1 MRYRI
6 YAKCSVGDMTL
17 TCESKDFAISW
28 AKDFAG
34 GMVKSG
40 ATDIVVR
47 VTEETPVY
55 EIAVDGRVS

>member
-1 MRYRI
+1 
-6 YAKCSVGDMTL
+6 MTL

-28 AKDFAG
+28 AKDFAD

-55 EIAVDGRVS
+55 EIAVDGRVP